1 MEDVDT
7 PMQVPGR
14 LRSNSDRPTFHE
26 NEQKEDK
33 HSTSSN
39 NKTRIGGKV
48 LNSTSQL
55 VVRSTYL
62 YGCVHGAVDQLLPAC
77 FKALERDMGFTPQS
91 LGTLSSA
98 TRIAHVLT
106 CPLWGFV
113 IDCCGR
119 RRIFSSSAIGW
130 GVGTA
135 ALFYITQK
143 WQPLPVMCILG
154 VFMAAMGPLSQKV
167 IGQEVPE
174 NERGHSFGLLHFF
187 QSFGRVVSLIIT
199 TSVSSLSALSIEGWR
214 YALAGFGLFSIIVG
228 IMLGCRIPDCP
239 YQRQRQKEQGRW
251 YSIRDIAYVFSNG
264 SVWVMLI
271 MGVLNG
277 IPRSAIHFS
286 TMYFQYCNIPD
297 WWASFIVS
305 SSWIAAMI
313 VAPVIGYTG
322 DIVHSRYPNH
332 GRQCLAQV
340 CIVVRCML
348 MTVMLTCVPRVA
360 TSVWIFVLLAILI
373 GFLAGWPGV
382 GVNRPILTEIVNPEH
397 RATTFALVSCLEGV
411 GAAAL
416 GAPIVGYLCENV
428 FGYIKMT
435 RSVSMNIPTEVIQL
449 GNARAI
455 ALSMLCM
462 TVGPWL
468 LTVIAYGF
476 LHLTYK
482 VDKTHGSEGRGRRDD
497 SSLPLLL
504 QENQPN
510 DTLPLVN
517 NNNK

>member
-1 MEDVDT
+1 
-7 PMQVPGR
+7 
-14 LRSNSDRPTFHE
+14 
-26 NEQKEDK
+26 
-33 HSTSSN
+33 
-39 NKTRIGGKV
+39 
-48 LNSTSQL
+48 
-55 VVRSTYL
+55 
-62 YGCVHGAVDQLLPAC
+62 
-77 FKALERDMGFTPQS
+77 
-91 LGTLSSA
+91 
-98 TRIAHVLT
+98 
-106 CPLWGFV
+106 
-113 IDCCGR
+113 
-119 RRIFSSSAIGW
+119 
-130 GVGTA
+130 
-135 ALFYITQK
+135 
-143 WQPLPVMCILG
+143 
-154 VFMAAMGPLSQKV
+154 
-167 IGQEVPE
+167 
-174 NERGHSFGLLHFF
+174 
-187 QSFGRVVSLIIT
+187 
-199 TSVSSLSALSIEGWR
+199 
-214 YALAGFGLFSIIVG
+214 
-228 IMLGCRIPDCP
+228 MLGCRIPDCP

-297 WWASFIVS
+297 WWAS
-305 SSWIAAMI
+305 
-313 VAPVIGYTG
+313 
-322 DIVHSRYPNH
+322 
-332 GRQCLAQV
+332 
-340 CIVVRCML
+340 
-348 MTVMLTCVPRVA
+348 VA